1 MSLMSPALAS
11 RFFTT
16 SATWEALK
24 GLLSYNEV
32 IKLNYKVTEMGFPG
46 GSEVMNLPANAGD
59 VGSILCWEDP
69 LEKEVASHSS
79 ILAWRVLWTEEPGK
93 LQSRGRKESD
103 TTK

>member
-1 MSLMSPALAS
+1 MSPALAS

-16 SATWEALK
+16 SATWVALK

>member
-1 MSLMSPALAS
+1 MKPTSLMSPALAS

-46 GSEVMNLPANAGD
+46 GSD
-59 VGSILCWEDP
+59 S
-69 LEKEVASHSS
+69 
-79 ILAWRVLWTEEPGK
+79 
-93 LQSRGRKESD
+93 KESACSEGGLVQSLG
-103 TTK
+103 